1 MSRHFGYVHHTRE
14 DGLQTVYRT
23 FNRKAA
29 DLLIRRLPGSERI
42 RAHEASVVLAKGQ
55 GRVLY
60 RDVTQGDTLLEKGP
74 AHD

>member
-1 MSRHFGYVHHTRE
+1 MRKHFGYVYHTRS

-29 DLLIRRLPGSERI
+29 DLLVRRLEGSERI
-42 RAHEASVVLAKGQ
+42 TSAQSWAILAKGQ

-60 RDVTQGDTLLEKGP
+60 RDVAHGDTLLEKRN
-74 AHD
+74 AS